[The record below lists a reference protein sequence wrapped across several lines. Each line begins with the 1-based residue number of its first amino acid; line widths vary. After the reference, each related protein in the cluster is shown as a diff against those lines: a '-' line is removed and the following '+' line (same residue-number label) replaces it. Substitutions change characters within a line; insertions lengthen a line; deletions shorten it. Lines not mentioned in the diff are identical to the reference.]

1 MPVPNLLRHIA
12 VESNRHRHLEVPVR
26 HRHLKCRFNLG
37 DTGTSTGTS
46 TTEAAPAPKVPVH
59 PDRQGLSF
67 DKFTDD
73 HVTQKVTD
81 DPFLL

>member
-1 MPVPNLLRHIA
+1 MPVPNLHRHLA
-12 VESNRHRHLEVPVR
+12 VESNRHRHLEAPVR

-37 DTGTSTGTS
+37 GTGTSTGTS
-46 TTEAAPAPKVPVH
+46 VTEAVPAPKAPVH
-59 PDRQGLSF
+59 PDRQGFSF